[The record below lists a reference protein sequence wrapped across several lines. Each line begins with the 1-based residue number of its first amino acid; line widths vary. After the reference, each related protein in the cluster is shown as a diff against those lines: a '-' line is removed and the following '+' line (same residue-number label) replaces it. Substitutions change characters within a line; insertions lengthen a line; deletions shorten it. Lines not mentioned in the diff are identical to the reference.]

1 MPDLN
6 SGQLLSLVQQ
16 ALSELD
22 DRPLDVSARRAARIA
37 SLLGETVLAVYLG
50 LELKT
55 SGGHPPA
62 NAANTQRLMAD
73 PSRWGDPTGPAE
85 EAMTIYLKAREIR
98 SGSKTGMISA
108 HGLSEIE
115 DILDIIDAD
124 PDRWKSREAVE
135 NRHQM
140 REFRERARHTIFTA
154 LCGWERQLTYA
165 NVNERIFERFRSRV
179 DKLLAQGAP
188 EVLDQF
194 SAVYRRLREATQ
206 DPAAPLKEDL
216 AQAVTT
222 CRRILKAVAD
232 HLLPGVPGATTA
244 SGNALNDAAYRNRI
258 YEFVKTNVGSD
269 ATADTVKASVGGVY
283 DRFSALDK
291 LANKGVHAELGA
303 HEAELCAISTYLVA
317 GELLALGNPSDGSGR
332 SEPCNVAGRQPQS
345 AD

>member
-1 MPDLN
+1 MPPQLGCAGSARDRDAATASVMN
-6 SGQLLSLVQQ
+6 QGGSSAPEGPASGCRTAGPTGGSVGALVIGHKPPRPRFR
-16 ALSELD
+16 LSE
-22 DRPLDVSARRAARIA
+22 
-37 SLLGETVLAVYLG
+37 
-50 LELKT
+50 
-55 SGGHPPA
+55 
-62 NAANTQRLMAD
+62 
-73 PSRWGDPTGPAE
+73 
-85 EAMTIYLKAREIR
+85 
-98 SGSKTGMISA
+98 TGMIST
-108 HGLSEIE
+108 HGLSETD

-124 PDRWKSREAVE
+124 PGWWKSREAVE
-135 NRHQM
+135 SRHQM
-140 REFRERARHTIFTA
+140 REFRERARHTVFTA

-258 YEFVKTNVGSD
+258 YEFVKTNMESD
-269 ATADTVKASVGGVY
+269 ATADTIKASVGGVY

-291 LANKGVHAELGA
+291 LANKGVHAELGT

-317 GELLALGNPSDGSGR
+317 GELRAVGSPSDGPGR
-332 SEPCNVAGRQPQS
+332 SEPCNVVGRQPQS
-345 AD
+345 AIDARDAEPLAQLESINAGSDEAPHRLPIRHGF